1 MGNGF
6 ISKIKDWM
14 TDEVEED
21 FMDDEI
27 EEIEEEIEVSE
38 DLSSGVGA
46 IAQPKSNKIVNI
58 HTAGQMKVVIVEP
71 KKYEEVTT
79 IADHLKQKKAVIVN
93 LENLN
98 DPGIRKSIFEFMN
111 GAVYV
116 LDGGIQKVSKGIFI
130 LAPNNVDIDANI
142 INTKNIVPHILPPAM
157 LLNTLGSVIN
167 NNDGPESGRTPKAKH
182 AGIII
187 IPAVIAINVSSIT
200 TFKDSLVSL

>member
-71 KKYEEVTT
+71 KKYEEVTS
-79 IADHLKQKKAVIVN
+79 IADQLKQRRAVIVN
-93 LENLN
+93 LENL
-98 DPGIRKSIFEFMN
+98 DDAVTRKSIFDFMN

-116 LDGGIQKVSKGIFI
+116 LDGSIQKVSKDIFI
-130 LAPNNVDIDANI
+130 LAPNNVDIDANM
-142 INTKNIVPHILPPAM
+142 KKEL
-157 LLNTLGSVIN
+157 
-167 NNDGPESGRTPKAKH
+167 ESKAFFPWQNK
-182 AGIII
+182 
-187 IPAVIAINVSSIT
+187 
-200 TFKDSLVSL
+200 